1 MASLAWVDKI
11 HVEMYVL
18 AGNDL
23 VAKDRNLLGR
33 KTTSDPY
40 VEVYLLNNPKPIFQN
55 GQSITNYKIGKTSTV
70 YKSLNPQWP
79 SPQNKFVFEIVHPWR
94 VTLKV
99 YDEDLLSDPDLMGIV
114 TIPIPV
120 PTTST
125 AGGGGGGSNSALQP
139 NDTTN
144 WYNIPKDSAKNAKGK
159 LQVRFVTRLIPPKR
173 IIMNEITGVNSLNP
187 KYKLYNAWLQSQQQR
202 K

>member
-11 HVEMYVL
+11 HVEMYIL
-18 AGNDL
+18 AGDDL

-79 SPQNKFVFEIVHPWR
+79 SPNNRFVFEIVHPWR
-94 VTLKV
+94 VTLKI

-114 TIPIPV
+114 TIPIPG
-120 PTTST
+120 PSSGN
-125 AGGGGGGSNSALQP
+125 AASSALLAP

-187 KYKLYNAWLQSQQQR
+187 KYKLYNAWLQQQR

>member
-1 MASLAWVDKI
+1 MAWVDKI
-11 HVEMYVL
+11 HVEMEIL
-18 AGNDL
+18 AGDDL
-23 VAKDRNLLGR
+23 VAKDRNLMGR

-40 VEVYLLNNPKPIFQN
+40 VEVYPMNNPKPIFKN
-55 GQSITNYKIGKTSTV
+55 GKSLQDYKIGKTETQ
-70 YKSLNPQWP
+70 KKTLNPKWTK
-79 SPQNKFVFEIVHPWR
+79 NKFVFDIIHPWR
-94 VTLKV
+94 VTLKI

-120 PTTST
+120 PPNPTTT
-125 AGGGGGGSNSALQP
+125 QL

-144 WYNIPKDSAKNAKGK
+144 WYNIPKDSAKNAKGR
-159 LQVRFVTRLIPPKR
+159 LQVRFVTKLLAPKR

-187 KYKLYNAWLQSQQQR
+187 KYKLWKAQGG